1 MAKSSRRSREELVM
15 RVQAELNLATKKEAA
30 VLANILVACLEDTL
44 VNHLAED
51 GYSIKLGKFGRFVVH
66 HRPAIRRKIGFSGEI
81 RDLPMRR
88 KVKFIGLGKL
98 RQLERFR

>member
-1 MAKSSRRSREELVM
+1 MAKSSREGREELVM
-15 RVQAELNLATKKEAA
+15 RVQAALNLATKKEAA
-30 VLANILVACLEDTL
+30 DLADVFVSCLEDTL
-44 VNHLAED
+44 VEHLAED
-51 GYSIKLGKFGRFVVH
+51 GYYLKLNGLGKFIVH

-98 RQLERFR
+98 RQLE